1 MSPSLPPEIL
11 DRIVDHLHDEPTTLK
26 TCCVVSKS
34 WIQRTRTHLFVSVDF
49 YPSTSSI
56 DRWKKAFLDPS
67 NSPARY
73 TRTLSIRDIPV
84 ATAADTDVGGWVR
97 TFHNLVHLRLG
108 TRGWGA
114 PGPLVPFH
122 GLSPTLRSLDLTST
136 SPEVLDLICSFP
148 LLVDLTWMFLS
159 KGSDV
164 WDTPSTS
171 PKLTG
176 SLNLKA
182 IGGIRPG
189 ARRLLDLPGGLHFT
203 HITVGCLDED
213 VEPTMGLVSR
223 CSDTLESFE
232 VSYYAPGAF
241 PPTSTRVNTL
251 RLLADADKSGR
262 PSLDFS
268 KATKLKE
275 LVFRCGEP
283 NVQRIVMALQT
294 VQSKSLQQI
303 TIHPYGAFAIP
314 VKEAVR
320 QEWQD
325 LDHLLVQFWT
335 SLSIRPR
342 IACEAGIGGDNLR
355 AYVPNLLPELTRR
368 GLVDLVE
375 YLHRR

>member
-1 MSPSLPPEIL
+1 
-11 DRIVDHLHDEPTTLK
+11 
-26 TCCVVSKS
+26 
-34 WIQRTRTHLFVSVDF
+34 
-49 YPSTSSI
+49 
-56 DRWKKAFLDPS
+56 
-67 NSPARY
+67 
-73 TRTLSIRDIPV
+73 
-84 ATAADTDVGGWVR
+84 
-97 TFHNLVHLRLG
+97 
-108 TRGWGA
+108 
-114 PGPLVPFH
+114 
-122 GLSPTLRSLDLTST
+122 
-136 SPEVLDLICSFP
+136 
-148 LLVDLTWMFLS
+148 MFLS

-189 ARRLLDLPGGLHFT
+189 ACRLLDLPDGLHFT
-203 HITVGCLDED
+203 RIAVGCLDED
-213 VEPTMGLVSR
+213 VESTMDLVLR

-232 VSYYAPGAF
+232 VSYYAPGTFLPA
-241 PPTSTRVNTL
+241 STRVNTL

-262 PSLDFS
+262 PSFDFS

-294 VQSKSLQQI
+294 VQSKRLQQI
-303 TIHPYGAFAIP
+303 TIHPHGAFAIP

-335 SLSIRPR
+335 SRSIRPK
-342 IACEAGIGGDNLR
+342 ITYEAGTGGDNLR

-375 YLHRR
+375 YLYRR